1 MRRCRVTSNYSSSSK
16 AFVIEKTGTDLINE
30 SDRWATPRTIGALW
44 AGSSLNVE
52 YFVYGALL
60 MGFGFN
66 FATTVSLILIGN
78 LSFFLV
84 GVASLQGPEAGT
96 TGFTINR
103 APFGVKG
110 SRLFAFFNWITLLGF
125 ETEGLI
131 LIVGAVLVL
140 LQMAS
145 IHVSSG
151 FEVLLIIFA
160 AGVQAVVPYFGHA
173 TMVKVLRVMIIPFGA
188 TFAVLAYF
196 DVKHAM
202 PNYVGAGGG
211 WELYS
216 AALAFVFA
224 LSGLGWTN
232 CANDYTRYVPRNA
245 KKSAI
250 VGWVFLGTAV
260 PETLLMLL
268 GATTFT
274 FLSSATQ
281 VVQWNGA
288 NPFQVLYAQHF
299 IPKWFVALFLLFAIL
314 QLFAVNSLDLY
325 SSGVSLQAM
334 GVRIKRYQA
343 VLLDSVI
350 SCALTIWAMFQSTF
364 SLYMKEFVGVIIVW
378 IGPWLG
384 IFLMDWLLRRKK
396 YCPEELQRTD
406 QGSIYYAE
414 RSGVRWNAVVAFVV
428 GMVSATICFSKA
440 PPPVTF
446 PFHWM
451 TPVSNHFGASC
462 ATSLTNGVCTSGW
475 YGGADFSVF
484 AGVLLSALT
493 YFLLEKRSGHIA
505 KQVLKQKELE
515 PAT

>member
-1 MRRCRVTSNYSSSSK
+1 MTSNHSSSSK
-16 AFVIEKTGTDLINE
+16 AFVIETTGTDLISE
-30 SDRWATPRTIGALW
+30 AQRWATPRAIGSLW

-66 FATTVSLILIGN
+66 FATTISLILIGN

-84 GVASLQGPEAGT
+84 GIASLQGPEAGT

-103 APFGVKG
+103 APFGVQG
-110 SRLFAFFNWITLLGF
+110 SKLFAFFNWITLLGF

-131 LIVGAVLVL
+131 LIVGAALVL

-151 FEVLLIIFA
+151 SEVLLIIFA
-160 AGVQAVVPYFGHA
+160 AGIQAVVPYFGHA
-173 TMVKVLRVMIIPFGA
+173 TMVKVIRVMIIPFA
-188 TFAVLAYF
+188 AIFVLLAYF
-196 DVKHAM
+196 DMKHAL
-202 PNYVGAGGG
+202 PSYTGVGGG

-232 CANDYTRYVPRNA
+232 CANDYTRYVPRTA

-274 FLSSATQ
+274 FLSNPSQ

-288 NPFQVLYAQHF
+288 NPFQVLYAQNLL
-299 IPKWFVALFLLFAIL
+299 PRWFVVLFLLFAIL

-343 VLLDSVI
+343 VLLDSLL
-350 SCALTIWAMFQSTF
+350 SCVLTIWAMFQSTF

-384 IFLMDWLLRRKK
+384 IFLMDWLLRRMK
-396 YCPEELQRTD
+396 YSPEELQRTD
-406 QGSIYYAE
+406 KDGMYYGG
-414 RSGVRWNAVVAFVV
+414 RSGVRWNAVVAFAV
-428 GMVSATICFSKA
+428 GVLSATVCFSKA

-451 TPVSNHFGASC
+451 TPISNHFAASC
-462 ATSLTNGVCTSGW
+462 AGQPVNGVCTSGW

-484 AGVLLSALT
+484 AGVLLSALV
-493 YFLLEKRSGHIA
+493 YFVLEKRSGQITRQVQ
-505 KQVLKQKELE
+505 KQEGHE
-515 PAT
+515 SAS

>member
-1 MRRCRVTSNYSSSSK
+1 MTSKHSSPSK
-16 AFVIEKTGTDLINE
+16 AFVIETTGTEFISE
-30 SDRWATPRTIGALW
+30 SQRWATPKAIGSLW

-66 FATTVSLILIGN
+66 FATTISLILIGN

-84 GVASLQGPEAGT
+84 GIASLQGPEAGT
-96 TGFTINR
+96 TAFTINR
-103 APFGVKG
+103 APFGVEG
-110 SRLFAFFNWITLLGF
+110 SKLFAFFNWITLLGF

-131 LIVGAVLVL
+131 LIVGASLVL
-140 LQMAS
+140 LQMTG

-173 TMVKVLRVMIIPFGA
+173 TMVKILRAMIIPFGA
-188 TFAVLAYF
+188 IFALLAYF
-196 DVKHAM
+196 DIKHAL
-202 PNYVGAGGG
+202 PNYTGVSGG

-260 PETLLMLL
+260 PETVLMLL

-274 FLSSATQ
+274 FLSNPSQ
-281 VVQWNGA
+281 IVQWNGA
-288 NPFQVLYAQHF
+288 NPFQVLYAQNLL
-299 IPKWFVALFLLFAIL
+299 PRWFVVLFLLFAIL

-334 GVRIKRYQA
+334 GVHIKRYQA
-343 VLLDSVI
+343 VVIDSII

-384 IFLMDWLLRRKK
+384 IFLMDWLLRRMK
-396 YCPEELQRTD
+396 YNSQELQRTSR
-406 QGSIYYAE
+406 GGIYYAG
-414 RSGVRWNAVVAFVV
+414 RSGVRWNALAAFAIGV
-428 GMVSATICFSKA
+428 VSATVCFSKA

-462 ATSLTNGVCTSGW
+462 AVDLVNGICTSGW

-484 AGVLLSALT
+484 AGVLLSALV
-493 YFLLEKRSGHIA
+493 YFVLEKRSGHIA
-505 KQVLKQKELE
+505 RQIREDLE
-515 PAT
+515 TAS